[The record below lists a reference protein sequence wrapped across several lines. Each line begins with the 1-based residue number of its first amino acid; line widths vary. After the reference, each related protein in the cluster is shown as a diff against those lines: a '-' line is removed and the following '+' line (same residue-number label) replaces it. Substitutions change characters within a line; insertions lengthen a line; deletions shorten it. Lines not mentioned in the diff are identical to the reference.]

1 MSDIKFAA
9 GRGNNWKDYTELVK
23 QVTLTGKKGTAPRS
37 LQVVLLDSEQ
47 HDRAAINCGDGIT
60 CVFSADGKER
70 FRGLIMTDDS
80 GSSKTLTIK
89 AYDECIYLANN
100 KDSFSYKKK
109 KASYIFKDCLKKL
122 GLKLGSAVDTGYVI
136 KELVKTRTTYW
147 DVIQAALE
155 ETYKATG
162 RRYYVYAD
170 KGKIYL
176 KRRKEQSVIPVLELN
191 TNTEDYSRSRSIY
204 DSRTRIKLTT
214 SKGKTKKSYTN
225 KSLEAKIGR
234 FQEIESVDEDATAA
248 EMKEQINV
256 QGPDVPREGV
266 LRRGADRR
274 HSGASHDHR
283 GSLKWTGTGNWDI
296 VAGGC
301 VYVNIPVLSEKRV
314 MYVDEDKHTWEKGRH
329 SMKLTLNYAADI
341 DKAG

>member
-1 MSDIKFAA
+1 MSEILFAA
-9 GRGNNWKDYTELVK
+9 GVGNNWKDYTDLVK
-23 QVTLTGKKGTAPRS
+23 QVTLTGKKGTAPRT
-37 LQVVLLDSEQ
+37 LQVVLMDSDQ
-47 HDRAAINCGDGIT
+47 HDRAAIDCGDGIT

-70 FRGLIMTDDS
+70 FRGLVMADDS

-122 GLKLGSAVDTGYVI
+122 GLTLGSAADTGHVI

-155 ETYKATG
+155 QTYKATG
-162 RRYYVYAD
+162 RRYYVYAE
-170 KGKIYL
+170 KGKLYL
-176 KRRKEQSVIPVLELN
+176 KRRKEQAEIPVLELN

-225 KSLEAKIGR
+225 KALEAKIGR
-234 FQEIESVDEDATAA
+234 FQEIESVDKDATAA
-248 EMKEQINV
+248 EMKEQINTFKEEKALV
-256 QGPDVPREGV
+256 KR
-266 LRRGADRR
+266 
-274 HSGASHDHR
+274 SM
-283 GSLKWTGTGNWDI
+283 KWTGTGNWDV

-301 VYVNIPVLSEKRV
+301 VYVNIPFLNEKRV

-329 SMKLTLNYAADI
+329 SMRLTLNYAADI

>member
-1 MSDIKFAA
+1 MSDIKFVA

-248 EMKEQINV
+248 EMKEQINTFKEEKSLV
-256 QGPDVPREGV
+256 KR
-266 LRRGADRR
+266 
-274 HSGASHDHR
+274 
-283 GSLKWTGTGNWDI
+283 SLKWTGTGNWDI